1 MNPFLFPWLM
11 IPQIPSNCEKPPTVY
26 SILESIVNYGTDDK
40 KRIKDLAKYGRAKIF
55 NFIYPLSGK
64 VSREDF
70 ECQILNHYL
79 MRRINFDTPTAF
91 SIMLN
96 TKLNEIMPKYNKLF
110 DSLDYINFYDLTEKI
125 GHVSEDIVGETTKTQ
140 ELTQSNNAQTN
151 MNSISDRRNSE
162 LPQSELENLRDG
174 SYVSDYNYDT
184 NTSNST
190 DKSTA
195 NSTQNGTDTNS
206 NNRENNYTETIKHT
220 PADVIRLYEEYQ
232 ENVEHIY
239 SLIYKDLDCL
249 FYGLE

>member
-1 MNPFLFPWLM
+1 MNPYLFPWLM

-40 KRIKDLAKYGRAKIF
+40 KRIKDLAKYGRSKIF
-55 NFIYPLSGK
+55 NFIYPLSNK
-64 VSREDF
+64 ISREDF

-96 TKLNEIMPKYNKLF
+96 TKLNEIMPKYNRLF
-110 DSLDYINFYDLTEKI
+110 DILPDINFYDFTEKS
-125 GHVSEDIVGETTKTQ
+125 GHVAEDIEGESIKKQT
-140 ELTQSNNAQTN
+140 LSQTN
-151 MNSISDRRNSE
+151 NSTTSTTSTSDRRNSE

-184 NTSNST
+184 NSGTGT
-190 DKSTA
+190 DSSSVS
-195 NSTQNGTDTNS
+195 STQSGTDNNT
-206 NNRENNYTETIKHT
+206 NNRVNNYNETIKHT
-220 PADVIRLYEEYQ
+220 PADMIRLYEEYQ
-232 ENVEHIY
+232 TNITHIY